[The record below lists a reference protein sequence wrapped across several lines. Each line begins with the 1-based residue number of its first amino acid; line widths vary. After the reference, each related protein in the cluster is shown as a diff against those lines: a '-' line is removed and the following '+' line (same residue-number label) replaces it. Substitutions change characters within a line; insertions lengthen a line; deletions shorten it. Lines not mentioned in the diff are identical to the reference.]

1 MTRRLL
7 CFASALGVACAS
19 LGCNEANTN
28 TTATVPKF
36 DETKTPATPQP
47 AKKSASKNGFE

>member
-19 LGCNEANTN
+19 IGCNEANTN

>member
-7 CFASALGVACAS
+7 CFASALGIACAPM
-19 LGCNEANTN
+19 GCNEAN

-36 DETKTPATPQP
+36 DETKTPTTPLP
-47 AKKSASKNGFE
+47 AKKSSSKNGYE